1 MAGIDF
7 EYVHADL
14 ELGGESFR
22 DVAVRYK
29 GNGTYMDARNSE
41 KKSFKVDLNE
51 FVKGQKIGGLSK
63 LNFHSNI
70 TDVAWMNE
78 SLAYALY
85 REAGVPAP
93 RTSYVRL
100 EVSVPGTYDHHLLGL
115 YTLVENPD
123 TNWAKEHFDSK
134 KGLILK
140 PVTLSSSSTKAPIG
154 RRTSKPTTRRPTSP
168 RKRSSEW
175 WRLPSS

>member
-140 PVTLSSSSTKAPIG
+140 PVTPELFVDKGSDWSAYQQAYDAKTDITEKEIKRVVAFASS
-154 RRTSKPTTRRPTSP
+154 
-168 RKRSSEW
+168 
-175 WRLPSS
+175 